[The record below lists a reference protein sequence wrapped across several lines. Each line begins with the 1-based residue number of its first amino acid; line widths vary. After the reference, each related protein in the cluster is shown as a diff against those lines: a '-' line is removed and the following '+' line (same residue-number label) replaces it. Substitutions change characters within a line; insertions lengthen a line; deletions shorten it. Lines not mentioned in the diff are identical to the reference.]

1 MTSIVCPLTRH
12 PPETLDRYAATVVQA
27 RILVTAGTWPTCTQI
42 NWQIY
47 SKPSVWTLCQ
57 PTNQPTN
64 HTYHT
69 SIHVPN
75 HSTSTASSSNVLP
88 RPDHVLCPWHTDI
101 KKKTS
106 LPIYTSLVSSRVR
119 LFPTAAGRAYNK
131 RVAGRASCRGISSM
145 RSPRYDWFLVDQ

>member
-1 MTSIVCPLTRH
+1 MTSIVCPPHKAPARDTGSIRSYCSTSENPCDSGNVANVHTDKLANLFQTVG
-12 PPETLDRYAATVVQA
+12 LDVM
-27 RILVTAGTWPTCTQI
+27 
-42 NWQIY
+42 
-47 SKPSVWTLCQ
+47 

-69 SIHVPN
+69 SIHVPKSL
-75 HSTSTASSSNVLP
+75 HEHCIVVKCVTAAGPCSMPVAH
-88 RPDHVLCPWHTDI
+88 RY

-106 LPIYTSLVSSRVR
+106 LPIYTSLVSSRVL

-145 RSPRYDWFLVDQ
+145 RSPRYDWFFVDQ